1 MVTNPGDLAEA
12 RERINRL
19 RETAGDIKDYLLK
32 VDTVR
37 GIDVAVLQMIE
48 TLDLLCRHI
57 EGESDART

>member
-19 RETAGDIKDYLLK
+19 RETSGGIKDYLLK
-32 VDTVR
+32 ANTVR

-48 TLDLLCRHI
+48 TPDLLCRHI

>member
-32 VDTVR
+32 RT
-37 GIDVAVLQMIE
+37 QF
-48 TLDLLCRHI
+48 TL
-57 EGESDART
+57 GTS